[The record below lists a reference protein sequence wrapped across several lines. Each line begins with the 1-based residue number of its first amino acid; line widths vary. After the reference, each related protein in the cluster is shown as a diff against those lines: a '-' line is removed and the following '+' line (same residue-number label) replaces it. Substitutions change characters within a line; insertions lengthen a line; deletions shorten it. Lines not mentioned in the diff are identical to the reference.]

1 MLKSLS
7 TLRAIAEVLGA
18 SVAADAAVTGVSIDS
33 RTIQPGQLFVAVRGV
48 STDGHLYIDQAQAAG
63 AAGIVAE
70 HGGTIKVP
78 DSLAALQALGAE
90 MRYRWGKKVVAVT
103 GSAGKTTT
111 KEMIAAVLSRR
122 YRVRKTE
129 GNFNNE
135 YGLPLSLL
143 RLEDADEIAV
153 LELGMSHAGEIAA
166 LAKLCRPDVGVVTC
180 IAPVHLEFFDSV
192 DAVARAK
199 YELIEALPPDGVAVL
214 NADDTRVAAFP
225 FAGRRVMYG
234 LENVPRGLE
243 VPLPG
248 RHNIR
253 NALAAIAV
261 GSLFDV
267 SVDDAKAALREFQ
280 PAKMR
285 GEIIAWR
292 GARLVNDCY
301 NSNPLAAQAM
311 LEWLERAPNPGR
323 RAAVLGE
330 MLELGPAGAQ
340 LHREVGASARS
351 LDLLIGV
358 RGLAREIIVGRG
370 SGEFVETPEE
380 AAAILEAWIRPG
392 DLVLFKASRGVGLER
407 ALTALT
413 TPTIDMEKA
422 AS

>member
-1 MLKSLS
+1 
-7 TLRAIAEVLGA
+7 
-18 SVAADAAVTGVSIDS
+18 
-33 RTIQPGQLFVAVRGV
+33 
-48 STDGHLYIDQAQAAG
+48 
-63 AAGIVAE
+63 
-70 HGGTIKVP
+70 
-78 DSLAALQALGAE
+78 
-90 MRYRWGKKVVAVT
+90 
-103 GSAGKTTT
+103 
-111 KEMIAAVLSRR
+111 MIAAVLSRR

-135 YGLPLSLL
+135 FGLPLSLL
-143 RLEDADEIAV
+143 RLEDADDIAV

-180 IAPVHLEFFDSV
+180 VAPVHLEFFDSV
-192 DAVARAK
+192 DGVARAK
-199 YELIEALPPDGVAVL
+199 YELIAALPPDGVAVL
-214 NADDTRVAAFP
+214 NADDARVANFA

-234 LENVPRGLE
+234 LDHTPPGLE

-248 RHNIR
+248 RHNVS

-267 SVDDAKAALREFQ
+267 SLDDAEAALRDFH

-301 NSNPLAAQAM
+301 NSNPLAANAM
-311 LEWLERAPNPGR
+311 LDWLGETPNAGR

-330 MLELGPAGAQ
+330 MLELGPAGPQ
-340 LHREVGASARS
+340 LHREVGAAARA

-358 RGLAREIIVGRG
+358 RGLAREIIVGAG
-370 SGEFVETPEE
+370 TGHFVETPEE
-380 AAAILEAWIRPG
+380 AATILDSWIRPG
-392 DLVLFKASRGVGLER
+392 DLVLFKASRGVKLER
-407 ALTALT
+407 ALTLLMT
-413 TPTIDMEKA
+413 TSMEKA

>member
-7 TLRAIAEVLGA
+7 SMRAIAEALGTR
-18 SVAADAAVTGVSIDS
+18 VDHDAPVTGVSIDS
-33 RTIQPGQLFVAVRGV
+33 RTIRPGELFVAVRGA
-48 STDGHLYIDQAQAAG
+48 STNGHLYIEQARAAG
-63 AAGIVAE
+63 AAGVVAE
-70 HGGTIKVP
+70 RGGGADILVP
-78 DSLAALQALGAE
+78 DSLAALQQLGAE
-90 MRYRWGKKVVAVT
+90 TRRRWGRKVVAVT

-111 KEMIAAVLSRR
+111 KEMIAAVLATR

-143 RLEDADEIAV
+143 RLEDRDEVAV

-166 LAKLCRPDVGVVTC
+166 LAKLCRPDIGVVTC
-180 IAPVHLEFFDSV
+180 VAPVHLEFFDSV
-192 DAVARAK
+192 DGVARAK
-199 YELIEALPPDGVAVL
+199 YELIESLPPDGVAVL
-214 NADDTRVAAFP
+214 NADDPRVAAFA

-234 LENVPRGLE
+234 LADVPAGLE

-248 RHNIR
+248 RHNVR

-267 SVDDAKAALREFQ
+267 PLEDAISALRNFH

-285 GEIIAWR
+285 GEIVAYR

-301 NSNPLAAQAM
+301 NSNPVAAQAM
-311 LEWLERAPNPGR
+311 LEWLEQTPNPGR

-330 MLELGPAGAQ
+330 MLELGPAGPQ
-340 LHREVGASARS
+340 LHREVGESARG
-351 LDLLIGV
+351 LDLLISV
-358 RGLAREIIVGRG
+358 RGLARDIVEGAGFGR
-370 SGEFVETPEE
+370 FVETPEE
-380 AAAILEAWIRPG
+380 AAAILDDWIRPG
-392 DLVLFKASRGVGLER
+392 DLVLFKASRGVKLER
-407 ALTALT
+407 ALTALMT
-413 TPTIDMEKA
+413 LEKA

>member
-1 MLKSLS
+1 MLKALS
-7 TLRAIAEVLGA
+7 TLRAIAEALGS
-18 SVAADAAVTGVSIDS
+18 SVARDAPVTGVSIDS
-33 RTIQPGQLFVAVRGV
+33 RTIQPGELFVAVRGA
-48 STDGHLYIDQAQAAG
+48 STDGHLYIDQALAAG
-63 AAGIVAE
+63 AAGVVAE
-70 HGGTIKVP
+70 HDGTITVK

-90 MRYRWGKKVVAVT
+90 TRRRWGKKVVAVT
-103 GSAGKTTT
+103 GSVGKTTT
-111 KEMIAAVLSRR
+111 KEMIAAVLARR
-122 YRVRKTE
+122 YRVLKTE

-143 RLEDADEIAV
+143 RLQDADEIAV

-180 IAPVHLEFFDSV
+180 VAPVHLEFFDSV

-214 NADDTRVAAFP
+214 NADDARVAAFA
-225 FAGRRVMYG
+225 FAGCRVMYG
-234 LENVPRGLE
+234 LANTPPGLE

-248 RHNIR
+248 RHNVL

-267 SVDDAKAALREFQ
+267 SLDEAKAALRDFH

-285 GEIIAWR
+285 GEIVASR

-301 NSNPLAAQAM
+301 NSNPVAALAM
-311 LEWLERAPNPGR
+311 LDWLMETPNAGR

-330 MLELGPAGAQ
+330 MLELGPAAAQ
-340 LHREVGASARS
+340 LHREVGARART

-358 RGLAREIIVGRG
+358 RGLAREIIVGAGRG
-370 SGEFVETPEE
+370 DFVETPEE
-380 AAAILEAWIRPG
+380 AAAILDTWIRPG
-392 DLVLFKASRGVGLER
+392 DLVLFKASRGVRLER
-407 ALTALT
+407 ALTALMT
-413 TPTIDMEKA
+413 MEKA